1 MLAVRD
7 SVDDEGKPV
16 LPQLDARCRLSLEAP
31 GKYAFTAFARLLHTA
46 FTPASP
52 HCRPKQ

>member
-16 LPQLDARCRLSLEAP
+16 LPQLDALGRLSLEAP
-31 GKYAFTAFARLLHTA
+31 GRYAFTACARLLHAA

-52 HCRPKQ
+52 HSRPKR